1 MRGWYTD
8 IVRKPHP
15 ERLDWYD
22 VGQWVHAIISAAGG
36 AFLILVLA
44 FVLTGA
50 RL

>member
-8 IVRKPHP
+8 VMRKPHP
-15 ERLDWYD
+15 KRIDWAEL
-22 VGQWVHAIISAAGG
+22 GRQVHDIISAAGG
-36 AFLILVLA
+36 GLIILLLA